1 MTRVLSANRLAI
13 IKITFAFWRKLYKCQ
28 FSFEF
33 HILFRATWHGSNSN
47 DALITRTWPINYQ
60 LFFFKIRSLWDHES
74 PQPSVHCR
82 SLKCLPIRSRLNPV
96 MSKARWV
103 RYSLL
108 SSGFFVFTMSL
119 SVSDSSKTLF
129 SLYIR
134 RHFNWLFLINISVL
148 FIYFFPKISSLL
160 TCSVHGIPSILL

>member
-1 MTRVLSANRLAI
+1 MSVFFWIPYSFSRHVI
-13 IKITFAFWRKLYKCQ
+13 EFAWCPYYKNLT
-28 FSFEF
+28 S
-33 HILFRATWHGSNSN
+33 SV
-47 DALITRTWPINYQ
+47 
-60 LFFFKIRSLWDHES
+60 WDHES
-74 PQPSVHCR
+74 PQPPVHCR